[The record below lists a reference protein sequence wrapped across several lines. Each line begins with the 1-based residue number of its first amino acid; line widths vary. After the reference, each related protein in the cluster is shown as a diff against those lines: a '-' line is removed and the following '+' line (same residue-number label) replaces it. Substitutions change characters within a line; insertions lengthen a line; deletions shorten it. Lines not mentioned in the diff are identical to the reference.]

1 MICLRISA
9 IKVNKRLLYN
19 DYSVADGGILAGF
32 MADCQPRQAGSYFP
46 LGVPSLAGY
55 VCAMN
60 PKHLPMIRFITIAL
74 ISLCGIA
81 ASSVAQ
87 EDSVQ
92 NLYFA
97 RKSGEVIFEK
107 DDYQPGR
114 NAFYIYRNCVY
125 NFVLAD
131 KIVPARV
138 IDIRND
144 SIYYTRYTG
153 IAKNNGRRDT
163 LALHPGQL
171 KKIRMLGDRAFMM
184 YTSYSLM
191 KSRYVFE
198 KSPDPKTFP
207 ARTETVY
214 SADGSH
220 STTYDLIPYLTLQ
233 GLDQVYEQ
241 HDTSSYYEGII
252 EQRFEDT
259 LKKNKPP
266 VIKKWAWFTPS
277 NANKIS
283 GLNIGLQT
291 MTLADNDSLV
301 IHGVNLNADI
311 LSTFAIMYAIA
322 GHTLPTLV
330 SMSDTADKRYMK
342 GKIAGLSISG
352 GGVMDDL
359 KMCGLAINGF
369 MSGMTEVNG
378 VQITGLLNVN
388 QEFKGLMIGGLYNTS
403 VKGRGLQ
410 IGLVNICKDLKGI
423 QLGIW
428 NVNSKRKLP
437 LINWNF

>member
-1 MICLRISA
+1 
-9 IKVNKRLLYN
+9 
-19 DYSVADGGILAGF
+19 
-32 MADCQPRQAGSYFP
+32 
-46 LGVPSLAGY
+46 
-55 VCAMN
+55 
-60 PKHLPMIRFITIAL
+60 MIRFITIAL
-74 ISLCGIA
+74 TGLCGITA
-81 ASSVAQ
+81 NSFAQ
-87 EDSVQ
+87 EDSSAQ
-92 NLYFA
+92 NLYFV
-97 RKSGEVIFEK
+97 RKDGAVSFEK
-107 DDYQPGR
+107 NDYQPGR

-144 SIYYTRYTG
+144 SIYYTPYTG
-153 IAKNNGRRDT
+153 MTAKNNGHKDT

-171 KKIRMLGDRAFMM
+171 KKIRMLGDRSFMI
-184 YTSYSLM
+184 YTSYSLAGC
-191 KSRYVFE
+191 RFVFE
-198 KSPDPKTFP
+198 KSQEPKTFP
-207 ARTETVY
+207 SRTEIVY

-220 STTYDLIPYLTLQ
+220 TTTYDLIPYLTQQ
-233 GLDQVYEQ
+233 GLDNVYEQ
-241 HDTSSYYEGII
+241 RETASYYEGTS

-283 GLNIGLQT
+283 GLNIGIQT

-301 IHGVNLNADI
+301 IHGVNLNADLI
-311 LSTFAIMYAIA
+311 STFAIMYAIA
-322 GHTLPTLV
+322 GLTLPTLV
-330 SMSDTADKRYMK
+330 NMPDTADKTNMK
-342 GKIAGLSISG
+342 GKISGLSISG
-352 GGVMDDL
+352 GGVMSDF
-359 KMCGLAINGF
+359 KMCGLAINGLI
-369 MSGMTEVNG
+369 SGMTEVNG

-388 QEFKGLMIGGLYNTS
+388 QEFKGVTIGGLYNTS

-410 IGLVNICKDLKGI
+410 IGLINICKDLKGI

-437 LINWNF
+437 FINWNF